1 MWVLRISRGER
12 WSLRQDDEED
22 DGRGEE
28 VNAGALV
35 LLSEVDLGSHVARGT
50 ELGLKQ
56 ARVVTSGDGS
66 GESQICDLKHVVA
79 VKEQILGLEVT
90 MSIALLVHEAEPIK
104 ELLEVVA
111 SSCL

>member
-1 MWVLRISRGER
+1 M
-12 WSLRQDDEED
+12 
-22 DGRGEE
+22 
-28 VNAGALV
+28 
-35 LLSEVDLGSHVARGT
+35 
-50 ELGLKQ
+50 KQ

-104 ELLEVVA
+104 
-111 SSCL
+111 